1 MKEQKHKSIFR
12 LLIKNSF
19 LITAYSVLILLIM
32 SVISPFINPHVFWIP
47 AFTGLA
53 FPYIFTS
60 TIIFFLLILLRGY
73 KKHLLIFLPFIL
85 YGTYVF
91 SGYYHPG
98 WFNNDVPEK
107 GMVKIMSFNVR
118 LFDLYNWKNNEH
130 NKNKIFKYLKSE
142 DPDII
147 CFQEYYYQKDGKFST
162 SDTLIKFLSANKV
175 HASFPVVNKG
185 LYYFGIATLTKF
197 PIINKG
203 EIIFPGTS
211 NMTIYTDVIMFDD
224 TVRIYNNHLESIR
237 FGKEDYEFIDKI
249 DFKVDSVEVRD
260 TKNIIKRIK
269 HAFTKRANQ
278 ADSVAAH
285 IAACKYPVIVCG
297 DFNDTPVSYSYQT
310 IGSGLKD
317 SYIESGS
324 GIGSTYNG
332 KIPMLRIDY
341 IFHSPIFNAYD
352 FKVGK
357 EDLSDHF
364 PITCL
369 IGKAEK

>member
-1 MKEQKHKSIFR
+1 MKEEKHKSIFR

-19 LITAYSVLILLIM
+19 LIAAYSILFLLVV
-32 SVISPFINPHVFWIP
+32 SLVSPFINPHSFWIP

-53 FPYIFTS
+53 FPYIFTVS
-60 TIIFFLLILLRGY
+60 AIFFFFILLRGY
-73 KKHLLIFLPFIL
+73 KKHLFIFLPFIL
-85 YGTYVF
+85 YATYVF

-98 WFNNDVPEK
+98 FFNDDTPEK
-107 GMVKIMSFNVR
+107 GTVKIMSFNVR

-130 NKNKIFKYLKSE
+130 NKNKIFNFLKKE
-142 DPDII
+142 DPAII

-162 SDTLIKFLSANKV
+162 SDTLVKFLKAKNV
-175 HASFPVVNKG
+175 HASFPVINRNN
-185 LYYFGIATLTKF
+185 YCFGIATLTKF

-211 NMTIYTDVIMFDD
+211 NMTIYTDIIMLED

-269 HAFTKRANQ
+269 HAYSKRAAQ

-297 DFNDTPVSYSYQT
+297 DFNDTPVSYSYNT
-310 IGSGLKD
+310 IRSGLSD
-317 SYIESGS
+317 AYIESGS

-332 KIPMLRIDY
+332 KIPLLRIDY
-341 IFHSPIFNAYD
+341 IFHSPKYKAYD
-352 FKVGK
+352 FKIGK

-369 IGKAEK
+369 IGKTEK

>member
-1 MKEQKHKSIFR
+1 MKEEKHKSIFR

-19 LITAYSVLILLIM
+19 LITAYSVLILLFI
-32 SVISPFINPHVFWIP
+32 SVISPFINPHIFWIP

-53 FPYIFTS
+53 FPYIFTLS
-60 TIIFFLLILLRGY
+60 LIFFLLILVRGY
-73 KKHLLIFLPFIL
+73 KKHFLIFLPLIL

-98 WFNNDVPEK
+98 WFNRDTPEK
-107 GMVKIMSFNVR
+107 GTVKIMSFNVR

-130 NKNKIFKYLKSE
+130 NKNKIFQYLKSE

-162 SDTLIKFLSANKV
+162 TDTLLKLLKANHI
-175 HASFPVVNKG
+175 HATYPVANNNECF
-185 LYYFGIATLTKF
+185 FGIATLTKY

-211 NMTIYTDVIMFDD
+211 NMSIYTDIVMHGD

-237 FGKEDYEFIDKI
+237 FGKEDYNFINKL
-249 DFKVDSVEVRD
+249 DFNVDSVEVRD

-269 HAFTKRANQ
+269 HAYTKRSNQ

-285 IAACKYPVIVCG
+285 IATCRYPVIVCG

-317 SYIESGS
+317 AYIESGS
-324 GIGSTYNG
+324 GMGSTYNG
-332 KIPMLRIDY
+332 RIPLLRIDY
-341 IFHSPIFNAYD
+341 IFHSPVFNAYD

-369 IGKAEK
+369 LVKAEK

>member
-32 SVISPFINPHVFWIP
+32 SGISPFINPHVFWIP

-147 CFQEYYYQKDGKFST
+147 CFQEYYYQKDPQEVVGRICKAVN
-162 SDTLIKFLSANKV
+162 LRFLK
-175 HASFPVVNKG
+175 
-185 LYYFGIATLTKF
+185 
-197 PIINKG
+197 
-203 EIIFPGTS
+203 
-211 NMTIYTDVIMFDD
+211 
-224 TVRIYNNHLESIR
+224 
-237 FGKEDYEFIDKI
+237 
-249 DFKVDSVEVRD
+249 
-260 TKNIIKRIK
+260 
-269 HAFTKRANQ
+269 
-278 ADSVAAH
+278 
-285 IAACKYPVIVCG
+285 
-297 DFNDTPVSYSYQT
+297 
-310 IGSGLKD
+310 
-317 SYIESGS
+317 
-324 GIGSTYNG
+324 
-332 KIPMLRIDY
+332 
-341 IFHSPIFNAYD
+341 
-352 FKVGK
+352 
-357 EDLSDHF
+357 
-364 PITCL
+364 
-369 IGKAEK
+369 

>member
-1 MKEQKHKSIFR
+1 MKEEKHKSIFR

-19 LITAYSVLILLIM
+19 LIAAYSVFFLLII
-32 SVISPFINPHVFWIP
+32 SLISPFINPHKFWLP
-47 AFTGLA
+47 AFAGLA
-53 FPYIFTS
+53 FPYIFGVVL
-60 TIIFFLLILLRGY
+60 IFFLFILLRGY
-73 KKHLLIFLPFIL
+73 KKHLLIFLPIIL
-85 YGTYVF
+85 YGSYIF

-98 WFNNDVPEK
+98 FFNNETSEEET
-107 GMVKIMSFNVR
+107 VKIMSFNVR

-130 NKNKIFKYLKSE
+130 NKNKIFKFLKE
-142 DPDII
+142 ENPDII
-147 CFQEYYYQKDGKFST
+147 CLQEYYYQKDGKFST
-162 SDTLIKFLSANKV
+162 TDTLLKFLSANHI
-175 HASFPVVNKG
+175 HASFPVINKNN
-185 LYYFGIATLTKF
+185 YCFGIATLTKF

-211 NMTIYTDVIMFDD
+211 NMSIYTDVVMNGD

-237 FGKEDYEFIDKI
+237 FGKEDYNFINKL

-269 HAFTKRANQ
+269 HAYSKRANQ

-285 IAACKYPVIVCG
+285 IAACRYPVIVCG
-297 DFNDTPVSYSYQT
+297 DFNDTPVSYSYNT
-310 IGSGLKD
+310 IGNGLID
-317 SYIESGS
+317 AFTESGS
-324 GIGSTYNG
+324 GVGSTYNG
-332 KIPMLRIDY
+332 RIPLLRIDY
-341 IFHSPIFNAYD
+341 IFHSPYYNAYN

-369 IGKAEK
+369 LGKVEK